1 MVDQAILSKG
11 SSMVCNR
18 SHIIRSFGLAAAM
31 ALAAILPA
39 VPAAYADT
47 GIHVVMNQAR
57 ILKLARPADT
67 VVVGDPAI
75 ADAVVKDARTVVLT
89 GKGFG
94 ITNIVILD
102 ADGAAIVDDQV
113 MVSRSVANT
122 TRVYRRA
129 YVQTLSCTPYC
140 ETAHKSAAETDSD
153 AQIGGN

>member
-1 MVDQAILSKG
+1 MVRIRG
-11 SSMVCNR
+11 R
-18 SHIIRSFGLAAAM
+18 HIRFYGLAAAM
-31 ALAAILPA
+31 ALAACLSGVA
-39 VPAAYADT
+39 TTEADT
-47 GIHVVMNQAR
+47 GIHVIMNQAR

-67 VVVGDPAI
+67 VVVGDPEI

-94 ITNIVILD
+94 ITNIVIMD

-140 ETAHKSAAETDSD
+140 ETAQKTEAEKASD

>member
-1 MVDQAILSKG
+1 MVQTSNQHTRIY
-11 SSMVCNR
+11 
-18 SHIIRSFGLAAAM
+18 GLAIGV
-31 ALAAILPA
+31 ALAALLGPSPTA
-39 VPAAYADT
+39 RAEP

-67 VVVGDPAI
+67 VVVGDPEI

-102 ADGAAIVDDQV
+102 AEGAAIVDEQV
-113 MVSRSVANT
+113 MISRSVANT

-129 YVQTLSCTPYC
+129 DVQTLSCTPYC
-140 ETAHKSAAETDSD
+140 ETAQKTKAEKNSD
-153 AQIGGN
+153 AEIGGN

>member
-1 MVDQAILSKG
+1 MVRIRG
-11 SSMVCNR
+11 
-18 SHIIRSFGLAAAM
+18 HHIRSYGLAAGM
-31 ALAAILPA
+31 TLAAVLSA
-39 VPAAYADT
+39 VTTTNAET

-67 VVVGDPAI
+67 VVVGDPEI
-75 ADAVVKDARTVVLT
+75 ADAVVKDSRTVVLT

-94 ITNIVILD
+94 ITNIVIMD

-140 ETAHKSAAETDSD
+140 ETAQKTEAEKASD

>member
-1 MVDQAILSKG
+1 MV
-11 SSMVCNR
+11 R
-18 SHIIRSFGLAAAM
+18 SRIQTIRACGFTVAAAF
-31 ALAAILPA
+31 AAI
-39 VPAAYADT
+39 VPAGVPAHADT
-47 GIHVVMNQAR
+47 GIHVIMNQAR
-57 ILKLARPADT
+57 ILRLARPADT

-102 ADGAAIVDDQV
+102 AEGGAIVDDQV

-129 YVQTLSCTPYC
+129 FVQTLSCTPYC
-140 ETAHKSAAETDSD
+140 ETAQKTTAEKNSD
-153 AQIGGN
+153 EEIGGN

>member
-1 MVDQAILSKG
+1 MACNK
-11 SSMVCNR
+11 NR
-18 SHIIRSFGLAAAM
+18 SNRSSLTAAM
-31 ALAAILPA
+31 AAAAISLA
-39 VPAAYADT
+39 VPAAYADN

-67 VVVGDPAI
+67 VVVGDPEI
-75 ADAVVKDARTVVLT
+75 ADAVVKDSRTVVLT

-102 ADGAAIVDDQV
+102 ADGAAIVDDQI
-113 MVSRSVANT
+113 MVSRSVTNT

-140 ETAHKSAAETDSD
+140 ETAQKTAAEKASD
-153 AQIGGN
+153 AEIGGN

>member
-1 MVDQAILSKG
+1 MG
-11 SSMVCNR
+11 CNR
-18 SHIIRSFGLAAAM
+18 NHIIRTVGLTAAMTLAAV
-31 ALAAILPA
+31 LSVI
-39 VPAAYADT
+39 PAAKADT

-67 VVVGDPAI
+67 VVVGDPDI
-75 ADAVVKDARTVVLT
+75 ADAVVKDSRTVVLT

-94 ITNIVILD
+94 ITNIVIMD
-102 ADGAAIVDDQV
+102 ADGTAIVDDQV

-129 YVQTLSCTPYC
+129 FVQTLSCTPYC
-140 ETAHKSAAETDSD
+140 ETAQKSKAERESD

>member
-1 MVDQAILSKG
+1 MVLIKSLSILS
-11 SSMVCNR
+11 C
-18 SHIIRSFGLAAAM
+18 GLAAVM
-31 ALAAILPA
+31 ALAAA
-39 VPAAYADT
+39 VPDMAAADT
-47 GIHVVMNQAR
+47 GIHIVMNQAK

-67 VVVGDPAI
+67 VVVGDPEI

-94 ITNIVILD
+94 ITNIVIID

-129 YVQTLSCTPYC
+129 FVQTLSCTPYC
-140 ETAHKSAAETDSD
+140 ETAQKTEAEKASD
-153 AQIGGN
+153 TQIGGGGG

>member
-1 MVDQAILSKG
+1 MV
-11 SSMVCNR
+11 R
-18 SHIIRSFGLAAAM
+18 SIFHTVRACGLAI
-31 ALAAILPA
+31 ALALTAVASPI
-39 VPAAYADT
+39 VPAQADT
-47 GIHVVMNQAR
+47 GIHVIMNQAR
-57 ILKLARPADT
+57 VLRLARPADT

-102 ADGAAIVDDQV
+102 ADGSAIVDDQV

-140 ETAHKSAAETDSD
+140 ETAQKTTAETNSD

>member
-1 MVDQAILSKG
+1 MFYTKFQPIQICGMAL
-11 SSMVCNR
+11 
-18 SHIIRSFGLAAAM
+18 LAA
-31 ALAAILPA
+31 LLGPLPVA
-39 VPAAYADT
+39 QADT

-102 ADGAAIVDDQV
+102 AEGGAIVDDEI
-113 MVSRSVANT
+113 MVSRSVVNT

-129 YVQTLSCTPYC
+129 NVQTLSCTPYC
-140 ETAHKSAAETDSD
+140 ETAQKTDAEKESD
-153 AQIGGN
+153 RTIGTSE

>member
-1 MVDQAILSKG
+1 MVRIKG
-11 SSMVCNR
+11 HR
-18 SHIIRSFGLAAAM
+18 IRSCGLAAAM
-31 ALAAILPA
+31 TLTAVLSAAA
-39 VPAAYADT
+39 TAGADT
-47 GIHVVMNQAR
+47 GIHVIMNQAK

-67 VVVGDPAI
+67 VVVGDPEI

-94 ITNIVILD
+94 ITNIVIMD

-140 ETAHKSAAETDSD
+140 ETAQKTEAEKASD

>member
-1 MVDQAILSKG
+1 MVH
-11 SSMVCNR
+11 VRNR
-18 SHIIRSFGLAAAM
+18 SIRSYALTTVLTLAAVWSVA
-31 ALAAILPA
+31 PA
-39 VPAAYADT
+39 TQADT
-47 GIHVVMNQAR
+47 GIHIVMNQAR

-67 VVVGDPAI
+67 VVVGDPEI
-75 ADAVVKDARTVVLT
+75 ADAVVKDSRTVVLT

-94 ITNIVILD
+94 ITNIVIID

-140 ETAHKSAAETDSD
+140 ETAQKTEAEKASDS
-153 AQIGGN
+153 QIGGAN

>member
-1 MVDQAILSKG
+1 MVH
-11 SSMVCNR
+11 VRNR
-18 SHIIRSFGLAAAM
+18 STHFHALTTVLTVAAVLSIA
-31 ALAAILPA
+31 PA
-39 VPAAYADT
+39 TQADT
-47 GIHVVMNQAR
+47 GIHIVMNQAR

-67 VVVGDPAI
+67 VVVGDPEI
-75 ADAVVKDARTVVLT
+75 ADAVVKDSRTVVLT

-94 ITNIVILD
+94 ITNIVIID

-140 ETAHKSAAETDSD
+140 ETAQKTEAEKASDS
-153 AQIGGN
+153 QIGGGAN

>member
-1 MVDQAILSKG
+1 MVRTHFRHCA
-11 SSMVCNR
+11 M
-18 SHIIRSFGLAAAM
+18 AAATI
-31 ALAAILPA
+31 LAAITGT
-39 VPAAYADT
+39 VPAAQADT

-67 VVVGDPAI
+67 VVVGDPDI

-102 ADGAAIVDDQV
+102 ADGGAIVDDQV

-122 TRVYRRA
+122 TRVYRRSN
-129 YVQTLSCTPYC
+129 VQTLSCTPFC
-140 ETAHKSAAETDSD
+140 ETAQKTTAEKASD
-153 AQIGGN
+153 TEIGTGN

>member
-1 MVDQAILSKG
+1 MQQSR
-11 SSMVCNR
+11 NHR
-18 SHIIRSFGLAAAM
+18 THHGLAFAM
-31 ALAAILPA
+31 ALAAVA
-39 VPAAYADT
+39 AGVPAAWADT

-67 VVVGDPAI
+67 VVVGDPEI

-102 ADGAAIVDDQV
+102 ADGAAIVDDEI
-113 MVSRSVANT
+113 MVRRSVANT

-129 YVQTLSCTPYC
+129 QVQTLSCTPYC
-140 ETAHKSAAETDSD
+140 ETAQKTAAEKESDS
-153 AQIGGN
+153 QIGGN

>member
-1 MVDQAILSKG
+1 MVRTGNQHTRI
-11 SSMVCNR
+11 
-18 SHIIRSFGLAAAM
+18 FGLAIGMVLTALLGPSSM
-31 ALAAILPA
+31 ARAEP
-39 VPAAYADT
+39 

-67 VVVGDPAI
+67 VVVGDPEI

-102 ADGAAIVDDQV
+102 AEGAAIVDEQV
-113 MVSRSVANT
+113 MISRSVANT

-129 YVQTLSCTPYC
+129 DVQTLSCTPYC
-140 ETAHKSAAETDSD
+140 ETAQKTTAEKDSD
-153 AQIGGN
+153 SQIGGN

>member
-1 MVDQAILSKG
+1 
-11 SSMVCNR
+11 MVCNR
-18 SHIIRSFGLAAAM
+18 SHIIRSFGLTATL
-31 ALAAILPA
+31 ALTAILPV
-39 VPAAYADT
+39 VPAANADT

-129 YVQTLSCTPYC
+129 FVQTLSCTPYC
-140 ETAHKSAAETDSD
+140 ETAQKTDAEKASD
-153 AQIGGN
+153 AEIGGN

>member
-1 MVDQAILSKG
+1 MVHI
-11 SSMVCNR
+11 R
-18 SHIIRSFGLAAAM
+18 SHSIRSYGLAAAL
-31 ALAAILPA
+31 ALAGVLFAPA
-39 VPAAYADT
+39 TQADT
-47 GIHVVMNQAR
+47 GIHIVMNQAR

-67 VVVGDPAI
+67 VVVGDPQI

-94 ITNIVILD
+94 ITNIVIID

-140 ETAHKSAAETDSD
+140 ETAQKTEAEKASDS
-153 AQIGGN
+153 QIGGN

>member
-1 MVDQAILSKG
+1 MVH
-11 SSMVCNR
+11 VR
-18 SHIIRSFGLAAAM
+18 SQSIRSYALTTALTLAAVLSFA
-31 ALAAILPA
+31 PA
-39 VPAAYADT
+39 TQAET
-47 GIHVVMNQAR
+47 GIHIVMNQAR

-67 VVVGDPAI
+67 VVVGDPEI
-75 ADAVVKDARTVVLT
+75 ADAVVKDSRTVVLT

-94 ITNIVILD
+94 ITNIVIID

-140 ETAHKSAAETDSD
+140 ETAQKTEAEKASDS
-153 AQIGGN
+153 QIGGGAN

>member
-1 MVDQAILSKG
+1 MVH
-11 SSMVCNR
+11 VR
-18 SHIIRSFGLAAAM
+18 SRSIRSYALTTVLTLAAV
-31 ALAAILPA
+31 LSVTPA
-39 VPAAYADT
+39 TQAET
-47 GIHVVMNQAR
+47 GIHIVMNQAR

-67 VVVGDPAI
+67 VVVGDPEI
-75 ADAVVKDARTVVLT
+75 ADAVVKDSRTVVLT

-94 ITNIVILD
+94 ITNIVIID

-140 ETAHKSAAETDSD
+140 ETAQKTAAEKASDS
-153 AQIGGN
+153 QIGGN